1 MHQRPVTP
9 TTEVELFPFLS
20 VLFCTIGTLILIV
33 VLLVAQ
39 AAGSKKNITIVSKS
53 TLLEKTK
60 QPRYI
65 EAQGNGII
73 IHPTKTFVAT
83 KDIATNN
90 SVLSKLFAE
99 IKFQNQEYLI
109 VAMRP
114 DGVKVFAK
122 LRELIEAEKIEL
134 GYEPVDSDWQLKI
147 K

>member
-1 MHQRPVTP
+1 MHQRPTTP

-53 TLLEKTK
+53 NLLEQTK

-65 EAQGNGII
+65 EAQGDGII

-90 SVLSKLFAE
+90 SALSKLFAE
-99 IKFQNQEYLI
+99 IKSRNQEYLI
-109 VAMRP
+109 VAIRP
-114 DGVKVFAK
+114 DGVKVFAE
-122 LRELIEAEKIEL
+122 LRELIEAEGIEL
-134 GYEPVDSDWQLKI
+134 GYEPIDSDWQLKI